1 MKILIITQSFMIK
14 QALLHLFEINFNTS
28 SIIFEEDITPTNFSI
43 EDIDLVIYD
52 CNENNEKKLES
63 ISEIRNNKGGFK
75 LVVLDN
81 NKNERLC
88 TKSIKMGIDGYI
100 TEISSED
107 EFLYIMKK
115 ILAGSKYFD
124 GQAVQQA
131 LNHNVLKRNE
141 LLTNRENE
149 VLNLV
154 SKGLNNREISLNLNV
169 SECTVKKHVSNI
181 LEKLNFKNRQEIII
195 YVKECGEVS

>member
-14 QALLHLFEINFNTS
+14 QALLHLFERNFNTS
-28 SIIFEEDITPTNFSI
+28 SIIIEEDITRI
-43 EDIDLVIYD
+43 EDIELVIFD

-63 ISEIRNNKGGFK
+63 ISGIRNNNGGFK

-81 NKNERLC
+81 NKNERFC
-88 TKSIKMGIDGYI
+88 TKSIKMGADGYI
-100 TEISSED
+100 TEISSEE
-107 EFLYIMKK
+107 EFVYIMKK
-115 ILAGSKYFD
+115 ILTGNKYFD
-124 GQAVQQA
+124 SQVVQQA
-131 LNHNVLKRNE
+131 LNHNALKRHV

-154 SKGLNNREISLNLNV
+154 SKGLNNREIALNLCV

-195 YVKECGEVS
+195 YVKECDEVS